1 MAHRD
6 STMGFFDKVTMAAE
20 DPILSL
26 NTSFAKDVRSSKVN
40 LGVGAYKTS
49 DLQPMVLS
57 TIKKAENI
65 IASSEHNHEYLPI
78 DGDKEFLR
86 LISEL
91 IFGRDS
97 EVLSSGR
104 LYSAQTIGGTGA
116 LRIGADFLAQEVGSS
131 LYLSDPTWA
140 NHKPLF
146 TRAGHQ
152 IEFYPYYDRKTH
164 KLDFSGMCDAIKR
177 MPEGSI
183 ILLHACCHNPT
194 GMDPSL
200 EQWKEISSVIKER
213 FLVPFF
219 DFAYQGFGNGLVED
233 SEVIRH
239 FAKEGHEMLI
249 SYSCSKNFGLY
260 GERVGAFFV
269 LTGEK
274 MIAEKVQSRVKSIV
288 RANYSSP
295 PSYGAKLVK
304 TILSSDSLTQE
315 WQKELQNMR
324 ERISEMRKAFAS
336 GLLAKTQQY
345 DFSFM
350 HDQRGMF
357 SFSGLEKDH
366 VDRLIA
372 EYGIYMPGSGR
383 INVAGLSSSNLEYV
397 VDAVVSV
404 I

>member
-1 MAHRD
+1 
-6 STMGFFDKVTMAAE
+6 MGFFDKITMAAE

-26 NTSFAKDVRSSKVN
+26 NTSFAKDVRASKVN

-57 TIKKAENI
+57 SVKKAENI
-65 IASSEHNHEYLPI
+65 IASSDHNHEYLPI

-86 LISEL
+86 LISQL
-91 IFGRDS
+91 IFGPDS
-97 EVLSSGR
+97 EILLSER
-104 LYSAQTIGGTGA
+104 LYSAQTVGGTGA
-116 LRIGADFLAQEVGSS
+116 LRIGADFLSQEIGNV
-131 LYLSDPTWA
+131 LYVSDPTWA

-146 TRAGHQ
+146 TRSGHK
-152 IEFYPYYDRKTH
+152 IEFYPYYDRKAH
-164 KLDFSGMCDAIKR
+164 LLDFNGMCSAIKE
-177 MPEGSI
+177 MEEGST

-194 GMDPSL
+194 GMDPSM
-200 EQWKEISSVIKER
+200 EQWKEISTLIKER
-213 FLVPFF
+213 KLVPFF
-219 DFAYQGFGNGLVED
+219 DFAYQGFGNGLEED
-233 SEVIRH
+233 AEVIRY
-239 FAKEGHEMLI
+239 FAKEGHELLI

-274 MIAEKVQSRVKSIV
+274 MLAEKVQSRVKSIV
-288 RANYSSP
+288 RTNYSSP

-315 WQKELQNMR
+315 WQKELHNMR

-336 GLLAKTQQY
+336 GLLSKTQQY

-350 HDQRGMF
+350 HNQRGMF

-397 VDAVVSV
+397 VDAVASV